1 MIRGALFLLAGL
13 ALAACEQGGQTGSNV
28 AAVAN
33 AVKPAAAGKCAPP
46 ALAMADNAQLE
57 SALMDETK
65 ANFATAFTRA
75 CDKGFLTNKPLIDS
89 KAADQGKLFLI
100 NAPEANVASIYL
112 SDVDGSRMVLE
123 YPFLTTDGK
132 SQVPSA
138 DELEEAIYCVVRGAT
153 PEEQESTGR
162 CLVD

>member
-1 MIRGALFLLAGL
+1 MTRRLILLAGI
-13 ALAACEQGGQTGSNV
+13 ALAACG
-28 AAVAN
+28 
-33 AVKPAAAGKCAPP
+33 PAAQPEGNATSAANMVEPVADKCTPP
-46 ALAMADNAQLE
+46 ELALAGGAELE
-57 SALMDETK
+57 SALLGEAK
-65 ANFATAFTRA
+65 ANFVTAFQRA
-75 CDKGFLTNKPLIDS
+75 CDKDLLKDKPLIDP
-89 KAADQGKLFLI
+89 KAADQARIFLI

-112 SDVDGSRMVLE
+112 SDVDGSRTVLE

-138 DELEEAIYCVVRGAT
+138 DELEEAIYCAVIGAT

>member
-1 MIRGALFLLAGL
+1 MMRSLALLAGL
-13 ALAACEQGGQTGSNV
+13 ALAACSQVEVPETNAEAS
-28 AAVAN
+28 AN
-33 AVKPAAAGKCAPP
+33 AIEQSAPEQCAPP
-46 ALAMADNAQLE
+46 TLAMADNAQLQ

-65 ANFATAFTRA
+65 ANFATAIKTG
-75 CDKGFLTNKPLIDS
+75 CDKGYLAGKTLIDP
-89 KAADQGKLFLI
+89 KAADQKQIFLI

-112 SDVDGSRMVLE
+112 SEVDGSRMVLE

-138 DELEEAIYCVVRGAT
+138 DELEEAIYCAVVGAT
-153 PEEQESTGR
+153 PEEQEASGR

>member
-1 MIRGALFLLAGL
+1 MTKVLILLAGI
-13 ALAACEQGGQTGSNV
+13 ALAACRQETKPGENAVMAGNV
-28 AAVAN
+28 AEQATN
-33 AVKPAAAGKCAPP
+33 QCSPP
-46 ALAMADNAQLE
+46 ELAMADGAQPLASQLLE
-57 SALMDETK
+57 ETK
-65 ANFATAFTRA
+65 ANFGTAYRST
-75 CDKGFLTNKPLIDS
+75 CDKDLMKDKPLMDP
-89 KAADQGKLFLI
+89 KASDQARIFLI

-112 SDVDGSRMVLE
+112 SDVDGSRVVLE

-138 DELEEAIYCVVRGAT
+138 AELEEAIYCAVVGAT